1 VAAPARIL
9 VTGASG
15 FVGGHL
21 VPRLRAAFPEAA
33 LTLCG
38 VGGEKL
44 DVTDAGAVRDLV
56 GRVRPEACVHLAGMA
71 APPMARRDPDAAW
84 AVNLGG
90 SLAVGRAILAEA
102 PECQLLFVSSG
113 EVYGA
118 SFRTGAPVNEDTL
131 LAPMNPYAATKA
143 AADLALGA
151 MAQDGLRVVRLRPFN
166 HTGRGQSADFVV
178 AAFARQI
185 ARIAAGLQQPVLQVG
200 SLEPRRDFLDV
211 RDVCAAY
218 VACLMRADDLAP
230 GAILNI
236 ASGTAR
242 RIGDVLHALLEIGG
256 VTAEIQ
262 TGAALV
268 RPSEIP
274 VAAGDATAA
283 RAAIGWQPEV
293 AWESTLADVLAD
305 WRTRVK
311 ADR

>member
-21 VPRLRAAFPEAA
+21 VPLLRAAFPEAA

>member
-21 VPRLRAAFPEAA
+21 VPLLRAAFPEAA

-305 WRTRVK
+305 WRTRVN

>member
-1 VAAPARIL
+1 M
-9 VTGASG
+9 TGASG

-21 VPRLRAAFPEAA
+21 VPQLRAAFPDAV

-38 VGGEKL
+38 VGAEKL
-44 DVTDAGAVRDLV
+44 DVTDAGAVRALV
-56 GRVRPEACVHLAGMA
+56 ARVRPEACVHLAGMA

-102 PECQLLFVSSG
+102 PDCQLLFVSSG
-113 EVYGA
+113 EVYGG
-118 SFRTGAPVNEDTL
+118 SFRAGMPVDEGTL

-166 HTGRGQSADFVV
+166 HTGAGQSEAFVV

-185 ARIAAGLQQPVLQVG
+185 ARIGAGLQAPVLQVG

-218 VACLMRADDLAP
+218 VACLMRGDALAP
-230 GAILNI
+230 GSILNI

-242 RIGDVLHALLEIGG
+242 RIGDLLRDLLELAG
-256 VTAEIQ
+256 VRAEIETGAGLLRTAEIPLAV
-262 TGAALV
+262 GEAA
-268 RPSEIP
+268 
-274 VAAGDATAA
+274 AA
-283 RAAIGWQPEV
+283 RVALGWRPEV
-293 AWESTLADVLAD
+293 AWETTLADVLAD
-305 WRTRVK
+305 WRTRVT
-311 ADR
+311 AEG